1 MAEVILNHKFKN
13 TAEIISAGTHPIIRS
28 GMDPRSR
35 NFLLNKGYNVKIH
48 TPKKINKE
56 IMIESDFI
64 FCLDHMVLNKINTI
78 FPKYRNK
85 IKILNFQ
92 DPTCRLRDPFKM
104 DNQAY
109 LKVMEDIEKVCL
121 GLNIA

>member
-1 MAEVILNHKFKN
+1 MAEAILSHKYKYN
-13 TAEIISAGTHPIIRS
+13 AEIISAGTHPIIRS

-64 FCLDHMVLNKINTI
+64 FCLDHMVLNKMNTI

-121 GLNIA
+121 SLNIA